1 MANVEAGV
9 SQAAIANV
17 VAGVSQAAMANVV
30 VGESQAAIANIDV
43 SVKLAGRPKANA
55 ADVMD
60 MVVASTSSCYQ
71 PKEAR

>member
-1 MANVEAGV
+1 MAGV

-17 VAGVSQAAMANVV
+17 V
-30 VGESQAAIANIDV
+30 VGELMD
-43 SVKLAGRPKANA
+43 RPKANA

-60 MVVASTSSCYQ
+60 MVVANTSSCYQ